1 MDTVQ
6 WWSTTGENRPGN
18 RPEREAGQ
26 DGVLPVRM
34 IREGLSEEVA
44 FGPGRRDGEGEGEG
58 EEEPRTG
65 PVVSVSQG
73 WLKAK
78 RGRSAGRGG
87 PCEGAVAGAAGRE
100 GVWVSPRCGG
110 EPSGEDVLSDLHP
123 ASKCKGFGL

>member
-1 MDTVQ
+1 MDAVQ

-87 PCEGAVAGAAGRE
+87 PCEGAVAGAAGR
-100 GVWVSPRCGG
+100 GGRVGFSPLWWGAEWRRR
-110 EPSGEDVLSDLHP
+110 VI
-123 ASKCKGFGL
+123 